1 MRWLLVL
8 IAALILLPL
17 VWKLLV
23 FATGAAF
30 TLIHLAIMLAIVIFL
45 VGLIRR
51 LMLIR

>member
-1 MRWLLVL
+1 MRWILIL

-17 VWKLLV
+17 AWKLLA
-23 FATGAAF
+23 FATGVAF
-30 TLIHLAIMLAIVIFL
+30 GLIHLAVMLAIVIFV

>member
-1 MRWLLVL
+1 MRWILML

-17 VWKLLV
+17 AWKLLV

>member
-1 MRWLLVL
+1 MRWIVVVV
-8 IAALILLPL
+8 AALILLPL
-17 VWKLLV
+17 AWKLLL

-30 TLIHLAIMLAIVIFL
+30 TLIHLAVLLAIVIFL

>member
-1 MRWLLVL
+1 MRWIL
-8 IAALILLPL
+8 ILIGALILLPL
-17 VWKLLV
+17 MWKLLV
-23 FATGAAF
+23 GAAF